1 MSPMADPSTQAD
13 PGALVCPWCSA
24 AITAETAVC
33 PSCLAILRSD
43 EEHDVPGVTAVDS
56 ASLLARRL
64 PPQRS
69 RFLKWLGGDDA
80 EPVPTTTDVQAI
92 ARPDED
98 VQREIL
104 RLELEAKIS
113 NLQAEADSILSD
125 ALVEGRVDELPDD
138 LRPLAAAEAAAETPA
153 QIADAMVEA
162 AMGPAT
168 DPAMGRSAA
177 AAQPD
182 DITPAADQLAGPPS
196 DAAPDQPVSDRPA

>member
-1 MSPMADPSTQAD
+1 MSQMADPKTQAD

-43 EEHDVPGVTAVDS
+43 EEHDVPGVTAVD
-56 ASLLARRL
+56 AAALLARR

-69 RFLKWLGGDDA
+69 RFLAWLGGDET
-80 EPVPTTTDVQAI
+80 EPAPTTSDVQAI

-104 RLELEAKIS
+104 RLELEARIS

-125 ALVEGRVDELPDD
+125 ALVEGRVADLPDD
-138 LRPLAAAEAAAETPA
+138 LRSLATAEAAAETPA
-153 QIADAMVEA
+153 ETADALVEA
-162 AMGPAT
+162 AMGAPAEDAPQSDAPT
-168 DPAMGRSAA
+168 TPDPAE
-177 AAQPD
+177 
-182 DITPAADQLAGPPS
+182 PS
-196 DAAPDQPVSDRPA
+196 DTDRPA